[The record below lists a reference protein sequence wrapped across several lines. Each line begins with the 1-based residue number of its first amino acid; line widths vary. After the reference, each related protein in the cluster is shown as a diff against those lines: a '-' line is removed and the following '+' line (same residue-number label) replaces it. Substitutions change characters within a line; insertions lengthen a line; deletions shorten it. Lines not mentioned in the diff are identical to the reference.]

1 MNTSNLALRL
11 EEFERENPAPADLRQ
26 APQLKIVAA
35 PGAVR
40 ARPRRLSL
48 TARRILSLDQ
58 GLRPFRVY

>member
-11 EEFERENPAPADLRQ
+11 EEFERECPSPADLRQ
-26 APQLKIVAA
+26 TPHLKIVAA
-35 PGAVR
+35 PGADR

-48 TARRILSLDQ
+48 TARRIQSRDP